1 VSLEDSSPT
10 PPTLTL
16 LNTTPLNL
24 DDQVNI
30 QITIPWLTSGLLQV
44 DFGDLNVQTYQ
55 ILSQQAV
62 DDLTKTYTIQLS
74 HRYDTTNKQT
84 FTVQAVLINHLG
96 SSATSSLVVKF
107 EASLPSFLF
116 SVAKNVSSIAQSVS
130 FKLESTSSN
139 SQPVK
144 VTKITVFF
152 DYPNNL
158 NLNT

>member
-1 VSLEDSSPT
+1 MSLEDSSPT

-62 DDLTKTYTIQLS
+62 DDLTKTYTIQLA